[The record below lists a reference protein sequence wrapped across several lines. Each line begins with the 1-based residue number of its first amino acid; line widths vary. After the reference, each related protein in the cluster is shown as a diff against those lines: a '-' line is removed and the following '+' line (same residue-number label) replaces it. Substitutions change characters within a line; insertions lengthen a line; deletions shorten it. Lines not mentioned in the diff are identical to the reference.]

1 MDLRRFYHVILK
13 DDALADMSVSY
24 INDDYFMSKIAAKM
38 KPVERELMF
47 RLNKVRPLSGFYEIT
62 IYPDKYF
69 YLIKNRILLPGG
81 SDSGF
86 IHVDV
91 VRRLVRLIKIHDSE
105 KRYDAEV
112 EQTSEAAYNAL
123 KLRITLPDA
132 HTPIWRTISVPAN
145 INFYELHLVIQ
156 KAMGWQNS
164 HPAAFFG
171 KKYRIHV
178 HKNELD
184 QASAPES
191 GPELL
196 LADETGVD
204 ERLSESGRITYVYDY
219 GDHWEHEVELLEHFR
234 AESPVIPEV
243 LAHKGPGPIEDSGGT
258 GGFEEMLRIIKDKS
272 HPDHAETLNW
282 AKSQNYKARY
292 PKKSING
299 ALEKLFGGSGPI
311 TESNDPSK
319 DE

>member
-24 INDDYFMSKIAAKM
+24 INDDYFMSKIVAKM

-62 IYPDKYF
+62 VYPDKYF

-91 VRRLVRLIKIHDSE
+91 VRRLIRLIKIHDSE

-112 EQTSEAAYNAL
+112 EKIPEAADKGL
-123 KLRITLPDA
+123 KLRITLQGA

-156 KAMGWQNS
+156 KAMGWQTS
-164 HPAAFFG
+164 HLAAFFG
-171 KKYRIHV
+171 KEYRIYV

-219 GDHWEHEVELLEHFR
+219 GDNWEHEVELLEHFR

-272 HPDHAETLNW
+272 HPDHAEMLSW
-282 AKSQNYKARY
+282 AKSKNYKARY

-299 ALEKLFGGSGPI
+299 ALEKLFDGNGPI